1 MALLA
6 YLVMVAFLMTSAF
19 VGLEWI
25 ATSSE
30 QRISAHHL
38 LPAKSAVIIDKR
50 NRYLAAQSKP
60 ERDAYSDAAPHSA
73 VAAASHEESATASA
87 QTTQSEDAPAH
98 NRTRTASSH
107 RSRTKM
113 AYRRPRN
120 EVTQAELGYGGFA
133 SEPNSFSGGWR

>member
-50 NRYLAAQSKP
+50 SRYLAALSKS
-60 ERDAYSDAAPHSA
+60 ERDTYADVGSHSA
-73 VAAASHEESATASA
+73 AAAASHEESAAASA
-87 QTTQSEDAPAH
+87 RTTESEDALAQ
-98 NRTRTASSH
+98 NRSRTASSH
-107 RSRTKM
+107 RSRTKKT
-113 AYRRPRN
+113 YRRPRN
-120 EVTQAELGYGGFA
+120 EVTQAELGYGGYA
-133 SEPNSFSGGWR
+133 SEPSSFSGGWR